1 MEIINLLRDNIE
13 VNELLRDFCDIEIL
27 QDYKEPQDQH
37 GRLSYSI
44 PGKAFA
50 KDKSGGE
57 YILLQDGSVG
67 HWSSEGQIGRIS
79 ENLNDFFTFVVNCPY
94 WKDYVVKKPY
104 ENIEALRQFASE
116 IYDEYVEEEQEYW
129 EDDLGEVQKELAE
142 KIGVSL
148 YNNVPEKVLMKF
160 YHSATREPRMYATY
174 TEDDGSKH
182 SNSGSLFET

>member
-1 MEIINLLRDNIE
+1 MKIINLLRDNIE

-37 GRLSYSI
+37 RRLSYSI

-148 YNNVPEKVLMKF
+148 YNALAE
-160 YHSATREPRMYATY
+160 E
-174 TEDDGSKH
+174 
-182 SNSGSLFET
+182 